1 MRNAGVSITS
11 RSEEAPK
18 ADGGPDPDADPDAD
32 AGGTEEVVREAGQRP
47 CGGRAWRGP
56 VVVGLLRP
64 RRG

>member
-32 AGGTEEVVREAGQRP
+32 AGGTEEVAREDRSWLVFFDQ
-47 CGGRAWRGP
+47 GGAENH
-56 VVVGLLRP
+56 VV
-64 RRG
+64 